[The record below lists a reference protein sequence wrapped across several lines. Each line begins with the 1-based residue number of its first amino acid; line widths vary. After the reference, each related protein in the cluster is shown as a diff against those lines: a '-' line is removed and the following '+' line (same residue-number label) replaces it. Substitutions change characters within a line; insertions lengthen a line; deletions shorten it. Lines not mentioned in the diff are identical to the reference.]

1 MSKDNNKSCIC
12 PNKCLL
18 SIVVGGPT
26 VSDRISSFYI
36 VRGRVLKKFPHRG
49 VKPVTCYTLFGCGR
63 FYPVEIRNSTPRYIF

>member
-36 VRGRVLKKFPHRG
+36 VRGRV
-49 VKPVTCYTLFGCGR
+49 
-63 FYPVEIRNSTPRYIF
+63 